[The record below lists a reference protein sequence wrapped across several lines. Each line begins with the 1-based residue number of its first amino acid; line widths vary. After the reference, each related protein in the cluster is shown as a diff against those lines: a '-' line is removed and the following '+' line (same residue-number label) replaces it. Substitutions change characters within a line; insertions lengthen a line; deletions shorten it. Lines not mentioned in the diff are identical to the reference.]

1 MGDAANPDVEVEEP
15 SLQGEVVEQTRL
27 AWEADRIDEALASA
41 RAGRVVSREAVR
53 AWVDSW
59 DTPGELPKPRP
70 GQ

>member
-1 MGDAANPDVEVEEP
+1 M
-15 SLQGEVVEQTRL
+15 QGEVVEQTRL